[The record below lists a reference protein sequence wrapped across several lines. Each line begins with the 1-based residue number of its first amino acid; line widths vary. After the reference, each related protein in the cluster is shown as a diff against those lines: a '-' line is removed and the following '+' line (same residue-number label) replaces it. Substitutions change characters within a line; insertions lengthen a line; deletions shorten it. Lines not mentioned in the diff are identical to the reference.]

1 MNTLTACIELNTY
14 KTRMATLLLRLLL
27 LLEQIEE
34 QKNRFE
40 RLHVLETNH
49 LIKEHNAQLQNVRD
63 AATQQRLAF
72 EAAIRQLEED
82 AEATAAALVQ
92 AAVRPK
98 APNPAFNRA
107 TALKRCTFGV

>member
-1 MNTLTACIELNTY
+1 M
-14 KTRMATLLLRLLL
+14 MMVMMMMMML

-34 QKNRFE
+34 QKTRFE

-49 LIKEHNAQLQNVRD
+49 LIKEHNLQLQNVRD

-72 EAAIRQLEED
+72 EATIRQLEQD
-82 AEATAAALVQ
+82 AESTAATLVQ
-92 AAVRPK
+92 AAVRPN
-98 APNPAFNRA
+98 ASNPAFNRA